1 MYQHLSKLK
10 CICLTLCPP
19 FQLSQYVLNNTGIPM
34 CSSGLEQEQGNHQEV
49 RYEDLKN
56 YEVTPRYEGS
66 QQYEGYEVQQ
76 QLECGNMAT
85 LPMRAAIPLPEGH
98 IIVNP
103 YSTQHP
109 YSTQLVDN
117 INRMMVGGQQV
128 PVSHIYQVAMS
139 PQLSLLTNT
148 LRKKKCLGGHP
159 GPCHH
164 NSPHHSDMSQHSD
177 SLTPPPTT
185 ETELLPGSAEVVFRA
200 VSPHGHVYWEI
211 DPKRPN
217 KLQSDHPSDEDTTN
231 DLHNMSDF
239 SEDDGKV
246 LSDRSRQSSSRFS
259 DHRPL
264 ISSSPAHRTLLAPLP
279 EAHLSPSHRELRF
292 NSLQKAQPQQP
303 SGFSTRTRLRAG
315 RAGGRE
321 SAQEQSYVPEQLQQQ
336 VQIPDLRRMPVT
348 VKSSEYIMAKIQDHM
363 EQRSVQ
369 RGPAGGQKERQV

>member
-1 MYQHLSKLK
+1 M
-10 CICLTLCPP
+10 
-19 FQLSQYVLNNTGIPM
+19 VAGM
-34 CSSGLEQEQGNHQEV
+34 EQEEAE
-49 RYEDLKN
+49 RYEDLKA
-56 YEVTPRYEGS
+56 YEAAHLEMAPPQAYEL
-66 QQYEGYEVQQ
+66 YEEQIIQ
-76 QLECGNMAT
+76 DQHGNMAT

-98 IIVNP
+98 IIINP

-164 NSPHHSDMSQHSD
+164 NSPHHSDVSQHSD
-177 SLTPPPTT
+177 SLTPPPTI
-185 ETELLPGSAEVVFRA
+185 ETDLLPSSADVVFRA

-217 KLQSDHPSDEDTTN
+217 KLAGWEQQPSDEDTTN

-246 LSDRSRQSSSRFS
+246 ISDRSRQSSSRFS
-259 DHRPL
+259 DNRPL
-264 ISSSPAHRTLLAPLP
+264 ISGSPAHRGLHMPPLP
-279 EAHLSPSHRELRF
+279 EGLDLSPAHRELRF
-292 NSLQKAQPQQP
+292 NSLQKAGPQVAHQ
-303 SGFSTRTRLRAG
+303 GFSTRTRLRAG
-315 RAGGRE
+315 RAPGR
-321 SAQEQSYVPEQLQQQ
+321 AAEQDTAGAVPETLQQQ
-336 VQIPDLRRMPVT
+336 VQIADLRRLPVT
-348 VKSSEYIMAKIQDHM
+348 VKSSEYIMAKIQNHM
-363 EQRSVQ
+363 DQRNQ
-369 RGPAGGQKERQV
+369 QGRQGGGPQKERQV